1 VIAPGGLAI
10 SIVGPADPAFARQL
24 GKPLLAPVMAAL
36 SGRTC
41 WLARTRG
48 VRHAF
53 LFMRAVGP
61 RLAELAALHETGTL
75 RPTLDRTFPFDKT
88 PRRSRTLRAGPRE
101 RQDRGDPATRRGE
114 SVPSQHRG
122 MTGTRTP
129 VETSSSVD
137 RPEASGP
144 FDTSPGAT

>member
-10 SIVGPADPAFARQL
+10 SIVGPADPAFAREL

-61 RLAELAALHETGTL
+61 RLAELAALHDTGTL

-88 PRRSRTLRAGPRE
+88 PAALEYVEQGRAKGKIVVTQP
-101 RQDRGDPATRRGE
+101 PA
-114 SVPSQHRG
+114 
-122 MTGTRTP
+122 
-129 VETSSSVD
+129 
-137 RPEASGP
+137 EASLFP
-144 FDTSPGAT
+144 HSAEA